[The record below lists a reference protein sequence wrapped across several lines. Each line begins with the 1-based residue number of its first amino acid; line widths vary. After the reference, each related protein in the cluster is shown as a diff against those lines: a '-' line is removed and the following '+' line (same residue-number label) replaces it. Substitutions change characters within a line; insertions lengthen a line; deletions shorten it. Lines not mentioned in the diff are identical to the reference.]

1 MLVYIRFTV
10 VYNVNVVQN
19 AAHSDMYKDPFGSF
33 FMNLKYNPESMH
45 IGMTT
50 IYRKVYSK

>member
-19 AAHSDMYKDPFGSF
+19 AAHSDMYKGPLGSF